1 MGKREL
7 LLIVA
12 FAIVGAIV
20 YQVTAPPPAPGERS
34 FSPGRILDNIRREVR
49 GNRAAAES
57 LNTSTHPVEPTVTEL
72 RLAVPK
78 GLATELTVIGEDR
91 QDINAE
97 IQVHS
102 NASDD
107 QEAERTAKATVLK
120 VERAGTRLIASLDF
134 PLEGRQSAALTLH
147 IPSRLRLQIEST
159 RNRTRISNV
168 AAVDTQN
175 GRGTTEISQIKDLVV
190 GNYRGGELRVVR
202 AGSVKLTTV
211 GMDVRLEQISAQTS
225 VNMRSGDLRGSEL
238 GGPVDIDANGVD
250 VELEKLE
257 KTTGIVRITA
267 SGGSVSV
274 KGLRTEA
281 RIDARNSEVEAA
293 IERPV
298 PVAIYSEGGSPV
310 EITPPPGGYQLDAVA
325 TDGSIELP
333 EGSVEVTT
341 NGTERRATGPVK
353 GGGPTI
359 TIRVA
364 HASITVR
371 DRE

>member
-34 FSPGRILDNIRREVR
+34 FSPGRIIDNIRKEVR
-49 GNRAAAES
+49 GNRSAAES
-57 LNTSTHPVEPTVTEL
+57 VNTSTHPVESTVTEL

-78 GLATELTVIGEDR
+78 GLAAELTVIGEDR
-91 QDINAE
+91 EDINAE
-97 IQVHS
+97 IKVHS

-120 VERAGTRLIASLDF
+120 VERAGTKLIASLDF
-134 PLEGRQSAALTLH
+134 PPEGRQSANLTLH

-175 GRGTTEISQIKDLVV
+175 GRGTTEISQIKEIVV
-190 GNYRGGELRVVR
+190 GTYRGGELRVVR

-211 GMDVRLEQISAQTS
+211 GMDVRLEQINGQVSL
-225 VNMRSGDLRGSEL
+225 NMRAGDLRGEEL
-238 GGPVDIDANGVD
+238 GGPVDIDATGVD
-250 VELEKLE
+250 IELEKLE

-267 SGGSVSV
+267 SAGSVSV

-281 RIDARNSEVEAA
+281 RIDARNSDVDAI
-293 IERPV
+293 IERAV
-298 PVAIYSEGGSPV
+298 PVAIYCEGGSPV
-310 EITPPPGGYQLDAVA
+310 DITPPPGGYQLDAVA
-325 TDGSIELP
+325 ADGSIELP
-333 EGSVEVTT
+333 EGTLEVTS
-341 NGTERRATGPVK
+341 NGTERRAAGPVK